1 MGVNSPRL
9 RFLCCGLRTVCLGL
23 CRGRRARVLPFAVR
37 RFRSVLLAACF
48 ALALAP
54 AGADSRSGQRMGGAR
69 GVVDPAGPAAS
80 LAGRAGSPVLA
91 GDAGAARRVAVFV
104 DRARSRRHGG
114 EAVVCPGDGW
124 APAQAAAA
132 LPRHEPDGAASEG
145 VIAAQ
150 VRQMSRTQLAATFLP
165 AAVGIGYGQ
174 LRWQVLSAPPPAT
187 CVPRASSRI
196 GCLALF
202 PAKPALS
209 RVHTPRLVGCV
220 PTGPAF
226 VARGPADRR
235 QWR

>member
-1 MGVNSPRL
+1 LTQQGQQLLWQVELDRPFSPETPVRLGGSLCLLIERVRGGMVARQLCVLATGGHRRRPRL
-9 RFLCCGLRTVCLGL
+9 LY
-23 CRGRRARVLPFAVR
+23 
-37 RFRSVLLAACF
+37 LAM
-48 ALALAP
+48 
-54 AGADSRSGQRMGGAR
+54 S
-69 GVVDPAGPAAS
+69 
-80 LAGRAGSPVLA
+80 
-91 GDAGAARRVAVFV
+91 
-104 DRARSRRHGG
+104 
-114 EAVVCPGDGW
+114 
-124 APAQAAAA
+124 
-132 LPRHEPDGAASEG
+132 PDGAASEG